1 MVILVLRTDAL
12 EDENGVVHRRS
23 FHLHG
28 LKTAVEG
35 RVLLDVFPIFV
46 ERGRADALQLTAR
59 KRGLENIGGVH
70 GPLGGTGADDGV
82 ELVNEEDDVLRALD
96 LVHDG
101 LDALFKLAAVFGAGD
116 HQGEVEG
123 DDLFLGENFRDVT
136 AHNFLRES
144 LDQRGLAD
152 ARFADEDGIV
162 LRATAKNLDNAPD
175 LVLTSDDRVQL
186 TLARKFGQI
195 TTERLQRRCLH
206 FLFVLGLAS
215 RALRT
220 SGDGFFSGTFGPLAT
235 RKLGIELAEDF
246 VASALDVDVE
256 GF

>member
-1 MVILVLRTDAL
+1 MVILILRTDTL
-12 EDENGVVHRRS
+12 EDENSVVHRRS

-35 RVLLDVFPIFV
+35 RVLLNIFPILV
-46 ERGRADALQLTAR
+46 ERGCPDALQLTAR
-59 KRGLENIGGVH
+59 KRRLENIGRVH
-70 GPLGGTGADDGV
+70 GTLGGTGADDGV
-82 ELVNEEDDVLRALD
+82 ELVNEEDDVFRALN

-101 LDALFKLAAVFGAGD
+101 LDALFKLATVFSAGD

-152 ARFADEDGIV
+152 ARFADEDGVV
-162 LRATAKNLDNAPD
+162 LRAATKDLDDATN

-186 TLARKFGQI
+186 ALARKFGEI
-195 TTERLQRRCLH
+195 TTERL
-206 FLFVLGLAS
+206 
-215 RALRT
+215 
-220 SGDGFFSGTFGPLAT
+220 
-235 RKLGIELAEDF
+235 
-246 VASALDVDVE
+246 
-256 GF
+256 